1 MILLGGALLFIFEI
15 NLTSVCLLPRSGHSV
30 SADAWAASEQ
40 MVVTIKPNLL
50 TLKIRTWMCASGR
63 PGFAKLAP
71 IDDDSDDRSYSS
83 GGVDDIEKYVTAALL
98 ASGMGSQLALLKE

>member
-1 MILLGGALLFIFEI
+1 MPVAIDFLKIENFLVIH
-15 NLTSVCLLPRSGHSV
+15 PRPGQSV
-30 SADAWAASEQ
+30 SVYAWAAIEQ

-71 IDDDSDDRSYSS
+71 IDDESSDRICKC

-98 ASGMGSQLALLKE
+98 ASGMGPKLALLKE